1 MAQVTIRLFH
11 GKVTASPMILSAVT
25 LAISPHCLTVGIYIY
40 IYIINYN
47 FLMNI
52 HLLRLDLSKSSGIH

>member
-25 LAISPHCLTVGIYIY
+25 LAISPHCLTVD